1 MRGDRASSFARS
13 RPRARPFAR
22 SRAFAVEGVAVE
34 SITGRRRVRRSRA
47 VAPGDG
53 MPRGI
58 VEYLA
63 VCVNSDGG
71 GGGGSRISNRPRGP
85 WGEGH
90 GVGWCVR
97 ETCVHHTY
105 IDPKVSI
112 TCKVNN
118 LFVKFNDGS

>member
-71 GGGGSRISNRPRGP
+71 VSNLESTPRPVGRGA
-85 WGEGH
+85 
-90 GVGWCVR
+90 WCWMVCTR
-97 ETCVHHTY
+97 NVCASYVY
-105 IDPKVSI
+105 
-112 TCKVNN
+112 
-118 LFVKFNDGS
+118 